1 VKFETE
7 KIETAIGEEPDR
19 PTLERMSAE
28 WLKEFSL
35 ALSRG
40 NITRIRHLGEEAQE
54 IDPLLSA
61 YLLNR
66 AGLYDLDGLR
76 KLASPRNPA

>member
-1 VKFETE
+1 MDKM
-7 KIETAIGEEPDR
+7 P
-19 PTLERMSAE
+19 AE

-40 NITRIRHLGEEAQE
+40 NITRIRHLGEEARE

-66 AGLYDLDGLR
+66 ADLYDLDGLK
-76 KLASPRNPA
+76 KLVSPRTSP